1 MGRKLV
7 YAVTPQ
13 ANVILIGLIVFVALE
28 FLLLS
33 FAMFAW
39 KHREE
44 EPKPPPVDFQF
55 PDEVE
60 LRYTDGAGRVVANRI
75 YVI

>member
-1 MGRKLV
+1 MGREMV

-13 ANVILIGLIVFVALE
+13 ANVILIGMIIFIALE

-39 KHREE
+39 KHKEE
-44 EPKPPPVDFQF
+44 EPPVDFKW
-55 PDEVE
+55 PDRVRLE
-60 LRYTDGAGRVVANRI
+60 YTDSVGNVVANRF
-75 YVI
+75 YVPE

>member
-1 MGRKLV
+1 M
-7 YAVTPQ
+7 TPQ
-13 ANVILIGLIVFVALE
+13 TTVILIGLIIFIALE

-39 KHREE
+39 KRSNHEL
-44 EPKPPPVDFQF
+44 PADFKW

-60 LRYTDGAGRVVANRI
+60 LRYTDDSGEVVAGQVYEIKRPN
-75 YVI
+75 